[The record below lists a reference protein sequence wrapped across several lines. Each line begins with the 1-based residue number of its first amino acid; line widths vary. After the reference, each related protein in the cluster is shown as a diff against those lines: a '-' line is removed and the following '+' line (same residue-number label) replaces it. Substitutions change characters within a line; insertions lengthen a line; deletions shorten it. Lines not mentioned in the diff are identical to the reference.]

1 MLIRKIATRVAQT
14 IAERRAAVRKKVQ
27 VPVVITFEPD
37 RNGAKQTQASDDAV
51 ITGVTRDIST
61 CGIGVV
67 VGAIRLSEKYLVG
80 QERVLRVEIQVPG
93 RPIVMK
99 VVGRR
104 YEEIGIHMSTER
116 FLVGAEIVDMSESDR
131 RAYERFV
138 DNAEKYVKKMLVE
151 TALQVE

>member
-37 RNGAKQTQASDDAV
+37 RNGAKQTQSSDEAV
-51 ITGVTRDIST
+51 ITGVTRDVST

-80 QERVLRVEIQVPG
+80 QERVLRVEMQVPG

-99 VVGRR
+99 AVGRR

-116 FLVGAEIVDMSESDR
+116 FLVGAEIVDMEESDR

-138 DNAEKYVKKMLVE
+138 ENAEKYAKKMRADAV
-151 TALQVE
+151 LQVE

>member
-27 VPVVITFEPD
+27 VPVIITFEPD
-37 RNGAKQTQASDDAV
+37 KNGAKQTLASADAV
-51 ITGVTRDIST
+51 ITGVTRDISS

-67 VGAIRLSEKYLVG
+67 VGSIRHSEKYLVG
-80 QERVLRVEIQVPG
+80 QERVLRVEMQVPG
-93 RPIVMK
+93 RAIVMK
-99 VVGRR
+99 VIGRR

-116 FLVGAEIVDMSESDR
+116 FLVGAEIIDMEESDR

-138 DNAEKYVKKMLVE
+138 ENAEKYAKKMRADAV
-151 TALQVE
+151 LQVE